1 MTLDAPTITALG
13 AALVALM
20 GGGGL
25 GGYMVARVNARPTMA
40 AALNAAVGA
49 ILETYQK
56 ELRAQGEIIGALRG
70 DVERLSRLVM
80 EQNETITE
88 QTETIEGLESHID
101 VLSEAM
107 KTAGVPI
114 PPRKKRSV
122 PKDPA

>member
-1 MTLDAPTITALG
+1 MTLDAPTMTALG
-13 AALVALM
+13 AILVAVLGS
-20 GGGGL
+20 GGV
-25 GGYMVARVNARPTMA
+25 GGYMIARVNARPTMA

-70 DVERLSRLVM
+70 DVEKLSRLVM

-107 KTAGVPI
+107 KQAGVPI
-114 PPRKKRSV
+114 PPRRKRS
-122 PKDPA
+122 PSKDTA